1 MAALAGFKPGAG
13 VNEMGLGC
21 HTGLEPAVTTQLL
34 FVPLKSFIPSSLII
48 YLHPNCFLGK
58 MHCQPKCLKHAQAHT
73 QGVVNT

>member
-34 FVPLKSFIPSSLII
+34 FVPLKSFIPSCTNNIPASKL
-48 YLHPNCFLGK
+48 FFGK
-58 MHCQPKCLKHAQAHT
+58 DALPT
-73 QGVVNT
+73 